1 MAYYNRQDAEK
12 ATRARVETLR
22 ECAALIPQIKKV
34 VAAFDGK
41 VYNRKLPEAIHAATG
56 QYIST
61 ERRGD
66 YLSFYKYDR
75 GDCFTLLSI
84 KADEMPEG
92 KRISV
97 EQFNNSLNASR
108 ERFLKEAA
116 QIEQQLQDIDSI
128 MEKLEQVKR
137 LYSAITSPLNSRLRD
152 NFNIKYYYF

>member
-1 MAYYNRQDAEK
+1 MYYTRQDAEK
-12 ATRARVETLR
+12 KTRERVETLR

-41 VYNRKLPEAIHAATG
+41 VYNRRLPEAIRAATG

-66 YLSFYKYDR
+66 YLSFYRYER

-84 KADEMPEG
+84 KADEMPDG
-92 KRISV
+92 KRINA
-97 EQFNNSLNASR
+97 EQFNNSLNENRAR
-108 ERFLKEAA
+108 MLKEAA
-116 QIEQQLQDIDSI
+116 QIEEQIQSIDAVIDKIEQL
-128 MEKLEQVKR
+128 KK

-152 NFNIKYYYF
+152 YYGIKYYIF